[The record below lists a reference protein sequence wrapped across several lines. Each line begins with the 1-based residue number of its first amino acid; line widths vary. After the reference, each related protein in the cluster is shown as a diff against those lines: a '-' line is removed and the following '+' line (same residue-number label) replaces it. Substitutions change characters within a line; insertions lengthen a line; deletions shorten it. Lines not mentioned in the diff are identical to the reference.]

1 MVNFIMARKKKKKGT
16 DIIGTVARNQVPMIM
31 TFDEDHIEY
40 IKEHLG
46 ASLEQAYQIYALFG
60 DMGDVDTDPFEE

>member
-1 MVNFIMARKKKKKGT
+1 MGKKKGT
-16 DIIGTVARNQVPMIM
+16 QIVGTVARNQVPMIM
-31 TFDEDHIEY
+31 TFDEDHVEY

-60 DMGDVDTDPFEE
+60 DMGGYEDDPFDD